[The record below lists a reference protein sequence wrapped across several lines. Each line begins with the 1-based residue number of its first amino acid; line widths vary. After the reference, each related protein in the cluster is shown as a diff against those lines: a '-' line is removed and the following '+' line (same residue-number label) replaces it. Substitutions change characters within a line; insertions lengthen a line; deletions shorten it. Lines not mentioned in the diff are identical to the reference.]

1 MTDKP
6 DTTHYITL
14 RSDMNAGH
22 RGEVVLDLIC
32 TAAPGADCR
41 KRPADPTREE
51 WPLDDPDLIDGECW
65 AVEWVAEGGWET
77 VATDHAEIG
86 RIPVAVEYDEG
97 VLVAPVAPHPVL
109 PIDRKDS

>member
-14 RSDMNAGH
+14 SSNMTAGH

-51 WPLDDPDLIDGECW
+51 WSVDDPDLIDGECW
-65 AVEWVAEGGWET
+65 AVEWVTEGGWET
-77 VATDHAEIG
+77 VATDHAELG

-97 VLVAPVAPHPVL
+97 VLVFPVAPHPVL
-109 PIDRKDS
+109 PIAGEDH